1 MKFTAALLF
10 LIPLAAA
17 GPAKQSAEVLPE
29 LSSASAGEDRYD
41 LGGHGDALQLAAVTC
56 PANYPRYCSIGGFCC
71 RTKKCCK
78 YECCKN
84 TARYCSA
91 GRCYL

>member
-1 MKFTAALLF
+1 MKFSAALLF

-17 GPAKQSAEVLPE
+17 GPAKQSAEVLPD
-29 LSSASAGEDRYD
+29 LSSAGEDGFE
-41 LGGHGDALQLAAVTC
+41 LSSKGGAMELAAVTC
-56 PANYPRYCSIGGFCC
+56 PANFPRYCRIGGFCC
-71 RTKKCCK
+71 RTKKCCR

-91 GRCYL
+91 GRCYR